1 MTVRIGYMGIPFSNS
16 EEMARRFASD
26 MGADDAVLVPLVTAE
41 GVAEAL
47 LSGDANFGV
56 VAIRNSAAG
65 TVGETERALNGRNF
79 RTVIEGDLRIHHCL
93 FTKNGN
99 AQVTCV
105 SSHPQALAQCRET
118 LRRLYPDAETTVCED
133 TAKAAEMLSS
143 GMLPDGCA
151 VICRRSAG
159 EHYGLHLAHENI
171 EDSDNNVTRFWLISL

>member
-26 MGADDAVLVPLVTAE
+26 VGADDAILVPLVTAE

-47 LSGDANFGV
+47 LSGNADYGV
-56 VAIRNSAAG
+56 VAVRNSTAG
-65 TVGETERALNGRNF
+65 TVGETETAMAGRNF
-79 RTVIEGDLRIHHCL
+79 KTVAEGDLRIHHCL
-93 FTKNGN
+93 FTKNGGGR
-99 AQVTCV
+99 VTCV

-118 LRRLYPDAETTVCED
+118 LRRLYPDAETTGCED

-143 GMLPDGCA
+143 DMLPDGCA

-159 EHYGLHLAHENI
+159 EHYGLHLVHENI
-171 EDSDNNVTRFWLISL
+171 EDSDNNVTRFWLITL